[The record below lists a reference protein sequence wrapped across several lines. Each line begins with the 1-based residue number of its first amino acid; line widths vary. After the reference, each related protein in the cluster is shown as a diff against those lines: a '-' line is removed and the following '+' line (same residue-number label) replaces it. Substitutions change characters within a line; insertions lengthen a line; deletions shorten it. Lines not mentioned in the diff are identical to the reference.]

1 MSQIIVPSSIPT
13 GTSNDVLMLNM
24 IASGT
29 TTNSGSDYDL
39 DIGDD
44 TVFAVTASRGTSIS
58 LDAVDDHKLNL
69 TAGLYEIN
77 FNGWVQ
83 TSDTVTGSLDYQLK
97 ISSNPIFAITDV
109 AYDRLILYYD
119 SVTAVIDPSHTTL
132 FNVSSTA
139 SIYFRI
145 TVANGSGRSWFLRG
159 DPASVLTNLQI
170 TRIGD
175 AA

>member
-1 MSQIIVPSSIPT
+1 MSQIYKPYRP
-13 GTSNDVLMLNM
+13 DVLMLNM
-24 IASGT
+24 VANGT
-29 TTNSGSDYDL
+29 TTASGGTYDL

-44 TVFAVTASRGTSIS
+44 SVFAVSASRGTSIT
-58 LDAVDDHKLNL
+58 LDSVDDHKLNL
-69 TAGLYEIN
+69 DAGLYEIN

-83 TSDTVTGSLDYQLK
+83 TSDTVTGLLDYQMQ

-132 FNVSSTA
+132 FNVTSAT

-145 TVANGSGRSWFLRG
+145 GLANDNGRTWYLRG

-170 TRIGD
+170 SRVSEAIQ
-175 AA
+175 

>member
-1 MSQIIVPSSIPT
+1 MIGDLSETPT
-13 GTSNDVLMLNM
+13 
-24 IASGT
+24 ASG
-29 TTNSGSDYDL
+29 SSYDL

-44 TVFAVTASRGTSIS
+44 SVFSTVASRGSSIS
-58 LDAVDDHKLNL
+58 LDSVDDHKLNL
-69 TAGLYEIN
+69 AVGLYEIN

-109 AYDRLILYYD
+109 AYDRMILYYD

-132 FNVSSTA
+132 FNVTSPT

-145 TVANGSGRSWFLRG
+145 TLANGNDPPRTWYLRG

-170 TRIGD
+170 TRISG
-175 AA
+175 AIQ